1 MTPAEI
7 ALVVLVVLAVVILA
21 LSSVAR
27 RLDRLHR
34 REARSRA
41 TLEAQLVHR
50 AEAAT
55 ALTESDL
62 LDPASALILAEA
74 GWRAAV
80 TAPRLLGEDG
90 ADAAEERGLAESELT
105 RALRAA
111 LGPAADQEQ
120 WATTPESSQLLARLA
135 TASYRVQLARRFHND
150 AVVQIRRIRRNL
162 LVRFF
167 HLAGRAPL
175 PQTFE
180 MDDELTVL
188 DPSSGTS
195 PSSAG

>member
-1 MTPAEI
+1 MTAAETG
-7 ALVVLVVLAVVILA
+7 LVVLAVLAVVALA

-50 AEAAT
+50 AEAAM
-55 ALTESDL
+55 ALTESEL
-62 LDPASALILAEA
+62 LDPASALILADA

-80 TAPRLLGEDG
+80 SAPRLLGEETP
-90 ADAAEERGLAESELT
+90 DAAEERGLAESELT

-111 LGPAADQEQ
+111 LGPVADQRE
-120 WATTPESSQLLARLA
+120 WAGTPESTVLLARLA

-150 AVVQIRRIRRNL
+150 AVVQIRRIRRNV

-188 DPSSGTS
+188 DPGTETG
-195 PSSAG
+195 PATGA

>member
-7 ALVVLVVLAVVILA
+7 ALLVLAVLVVIVLA

-34 REARSRA
+34 RETRSRA

-50 AEAAT
+50 AEAAM
-55 ALTESDL
+55 AMTETDL
-62 LDPASALILAEA
+62 LDPASALILTDV

-80 TAPRLLGEDG
+80 SAPRLLGEDSS
-90 ADAAEERGLAESELT
+90 DAAEERGLVESELT
-105 RALRAA
+105 RSLRAA
-111 LGPAADQEQ
+111 LGPVADQRE
-120 WATTPESSQLLARLA
+120 WASTAEGTQLLAQLA

-150 AVVQIRRIRRNL
+150 AVVQIRRIRRSP
-162 LVRFF
+162 LVRIF

-188 DPSSGTS
+188 DPTSGTS
-195 PSSAG
+195 PAAGS